1 MDVSCIICKKLQNPN
16 DCWCCIDRG
25 KFHYECKSNPECDAI
40 RRAQEEDKRRA
51 ERKQWVTKK
60 EMIDNAEKYRK
71 QKKEEEE
78 KSRKQELHREK
89 KKREKKQKEI
99 ELTKT
104 DEKKEDEIIRN
115 AELTESAEAIDWEP
129 THRPSGFFQKMISFF
144 YTEPLYTKVKTN

>member
-1 MDVSCIICKKLQNPN
+1 MDISCIICKKIQNPN

-40 RRAQEEDKRRA
+40 RRAQEEEQRRA
-51 ERKQWVTKK
+51 EREQWVTKK

-71 QKKEEEE
+71 QKK
-78 KSRKQELHREK
+78 Q
-89 KKREKKQKEI
+89 KKREERSRERKLEKEKAD
-99 ELTKT
+99 EL
-104 DEKKEDEIIRN
+104 IRN
-115 AELTESAEAIDWEP
+115 PEVTESAEAIDWEP